1 MSGNIRLEV
10 RQTLQRHHFPSF
22 SMRRSEY
29 LIVKAIRYAR
39 IYRKKLP
46 KDYLCPI
53 TGHYIPYKKM
63 PRGRG
68 AKEIR
73 IRFLIMHALF
83 TAWRH
88 AFREDPVINNRGSD
102 PRPFVLFA
110 EDIFI
115 GEGIANTE
123 DNLDAYRSYTR
134 RLLRIFSK
142 RKSVMSIYI

>member
-1 MSGNIRLEV
+1 
-10 RQTLQRHHFPSF
+10 
-22 SMRRSEY
+22 MRAY
-29 LIVKAIRYAR
+29 I
-39 IYRKKLP
+39 KKLP

-83 TAWRH
+83 TTWRY
-88 AFREDPVINNRGSD
+88 AFREDPVINNRGND

-134 RLLRIFSK
+134 RLLSIFNPNG
-142 RKSVMSIYI
+142 VVL